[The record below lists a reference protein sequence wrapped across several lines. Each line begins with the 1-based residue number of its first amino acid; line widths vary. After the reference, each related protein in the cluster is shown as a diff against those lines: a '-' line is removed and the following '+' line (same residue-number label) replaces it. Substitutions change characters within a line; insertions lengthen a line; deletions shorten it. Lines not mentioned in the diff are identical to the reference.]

1 MSIEGGCLCGAVRYS
16 IAVDAPSSCYA
27 CHCTDCQTQ
36 SGSALGLQMPVFEH
50 LLSLEGE
57 LVTGTRTM
65 PSGAAGTIH
74 ACAQCLIRI
83 YASNSARPGIVILR
97 AGTLDE
103 SKTLSPNA
111 HLWVKS
117 KQPWMV
123 IPEDSVIY
131 EEQPETQQEWMK
143 IFGLGE

>member
-1 MSIEGGCLCGAVRYS
+1 MSLKGGCLCGAVRFS
-16 IAVDAPSSCYA
+16 VAIEAPSSCYA

-50 LLSLEGE
+50 LMSIDGDLT
-57 LVTGTRTM
+57 TGTRKM
-65 PSGAAGTIH
+65 PSGANGTIH
-74 ACAQCLIRI
+74 ACSQCLTRI
-83 YASNSARPGIVILR
+83 YASNSARPGIIILR

-103 SKTLSPNA
+103 SKKINPRA

-123 IPEDSVIY
+123 IPEEVIIY
-131 EEQPETQQEWMK
+131 EEQPETQKEWMT